1 MKTLTKIKDVGR
13 AIEQDVGGA
22 SEQDVGGVGEQDEG
36 GAVPVFQK
44 EVSRDYTTTQ
54 LLHTNTVSSA

>member
-1 MKTLTKIKDVGR
+1 MGGAGEQDEGG
-13 AIEQDVGGA
+13 AGEQDVGGA
-22 SEQDVGGVGEQDEG
+22 GEQDEG

-54 LLHTNTVSSA
+54 LLHTNTVSSS